1 MQIQVVSCSKPEWK
15 EKGPKAKWQEVT
27 LTYVSG
33 GKTSAKKFLSF
44 DPIFNKVKELEE
56 GEQWDVVMEK
66 EGDFWKWKS
75 MEKMAA
81 GSPTAANEGAKQM
94 SRPSTYETAEERAKK
109 QLYII
114 KQSCLGY
121 ALEYSKSV
129 KALKTKEEVIELAQ
143 YFISYVVNED
153 SMQEI
158 VDMKDDIPE

>member
-33 GKTSAKKFLSF
+33 GKTSTKKFLSF

-66 EGDFWKWKS
+66 EGDYWKWKS

-81 GSPTAANEGAKQM
+81 GSPQAPSEGAKQM
-94 SRPSTYETAEERAKK
+94 SRPSTYETTEERAKK

-114 KQSCLGY
+114 RQSSIGY

-129 KALKTKEEVIELAQ
+129 LALKSKEEVIEMAQ
-143 YFISYVVNED
+143 YFMAFVVSENISE
-153 SMQEI
+153 
-158 VDMKDDIPE
+158 MKDDIFWEEK